1 MNKDHQAERVQQLI
15 DEIGVE
21 EELDLDDDINISSGE
36 ELPETDK
43 LPSQE
48 VEAKTIRKTEFIPV
62 PLDENTSNVQIQ
74 ALLKNGDQLVLDLRR
89 RPSCA
94 SCGYIPSEEE
104 DPGHLTGECS
114 VCGSQTCP
122 QCKVECSACETILCK
137 ECTKGHGVM
146 NEPYCS
152 VCLDDVEEKLEFE
165 REMEVRELEHEKEMD
180 IRELEKKI
188 KEAEMK
194 MEQEELDN
202 RFQREL
208 EAEKLKLQAIKA
220 KMQNDRKLRRQKLE
234 ELKTLKGGSN
244 VPTVQASRIK
254 KKGDRIKDH
263 PHRRGSRK

>member
-1 MNKDHQAERVQQLI
+1 MKKDHQAEKVQELM

-21 EELDLDDDINISSGE
+21 EEIDLDENIEVTSGE
-36 ELPETDK
+36 KLPEADT

-48 VEAKTIRKTEFIPV
+48 VEAKTVRKTEFVPV

-74 ALLKNGDQLVLDLRR
+74 ALLENGDQLVLNLRR

-137 ECTKGHGVM
+137 ECTKGHGAM

-152 VCLDDVEEKLEFE
+152 VCLDDIEEKIEFD
-165 REMEVRELEHEKEMD
+165 REMEVRKLKHEQEMD

-188 KEAEMK
+188 KEAERE
-194 MEQEELDN
+194 MEQKELDK

-220 KMQNDRKLRRQKLE
+220 NMQNDRKLRRQKLE
-234 ELKTLKGGSN
+234 ELKALNDSDRG
-244 VPTVQASRIK
+244 PTVRANRIRQ
-254 KKGDRIKDH
+254 KGSRIKDH
-263 PHRRGSRK
+263 PHSKRNNE